1 TTVTTYPGG
10 PTIHHTGGT
19 NTQAFVDRLHDA
31 FPDAPTI
38 WLAGS
43 SAGGYGATLDM
54 HRFSDAWPSAAVDLL
69 QDSSP
74 FIPFV
79 TNYETLQ
86 TAWAIAFPPGC
97 TGCETNFTAA
107 FDAVVAAH
115 PNSRIGLDTWDDDQT
130 IAAYFGYT
138 TSLTPVQADLIANHY
153 NQPHTRVFLAPG
165 TSHTMLG
172 QLTSIAVNGVPLE
185 VWVAQWFAGDPQ
197 WQNVG
202 FSL

>member
-1 TTVTTYPGG
+1 M
-10 PTIHHTGGT
+10 
-19 NTQAFVDRLHDA
+19 N
-31 FPDAPTI
+31 
-38 WLAGS
+38 
-43 SAGGYGATLDM
+43 
-54 HRFSDAWPSAAVDLL
+54 RFSDAWPSAAIDLL

-79 TNYETLQ
+79 TNYATLQ

-130 IAAYFGYT
+130 VASYFGYT

-153 NQPHTRVFLAPG
+153 NQPHTRVFVAPG

-172 QLTSIAVNGVPLE
+172 QLTSIAVDGVPLE
-185 VWVAQWFAGDPQ
+185 VWVAQWFAGDPA
-197 WQNVG
+197 WANVG
-202 FSL
+202 FTP